1 MTVYTLTILLSLLAY
16 VVVGNYVGRKVKGIE
31 DYFVAGRRAPVFLIA
46 GTLVASFL
54 SSNVFIGQAGFN
66 YAANAAIILI
76 SAVVLCGYIWGALY
90 FGRFIRRSR
99 TLTVAEYFGQRFK
112 SRPVRIIAGLTVII
126 GLGFYLIA
134 VAQGTALIIS
144 NVTPLSYSQALV
156 ISWASYTSFTFFAGS
171 RGIIIT
177 DTMVF
182 VFFLVVTFAA
192 MYEIIAAQGGWF
204 EAMDKLVQL
213 EEKPDLMAW
222 HGMTGPEFQFE
233 TPAEFLI
240 WVIIIVLAWSFVA
253 AISPWQSSRYL
264 MAKNEHVV
272 LRSACVAA
280 VSVAAIQGMIFA
292 AVPVV
297 NLSNPAIE
305 PKDQVLIWSA
315 LNTITPFVGALL
327 LAGMVAAALSSASTF
342 LSLLGFTL
350 SHDLLCEMRMD
361 DRAKLIFSRSM
372 MLIASVTI
380 LVVSITIEQ
389 NIFWLTYFAGTLFA
403 SAWGPVALMSICSK
417 NITSKAAFWGLICG
431 FAGNVTPKLL
441 VTADIIT
448 LPVYLDPIVIGAA
461 SSLVAVLF
469 VSRKTVVSDAERE
482 YRLSLIKAPQ
492 EELKPKEAEITLR
505 YAYAIGIFGMV
516 MAILLLILYAAPYQ
530 RALAPDRENFSFNW
544 LAGEAF
550 LSYATGA
557 SFVLMGWLMRRSVIS
572 DYRCGLEG

>member
-1 MTVYTLTILLSLLAY
+1 MAILRSLVRLLASCDCLY
-16 VVVGNYVGRKVKGIE
+16 VNDSSQPTGLCSGWELRGPQSKGN
-31 DYFVAGRRAPVFLIA
+31 RRLLRGGA
-46 GTLVASFL
+46 ASP
-54 SSNVFIGQAGFN
+54 SVSYSGN
-66 YAANAAIILI
+66 AANAAIILI